1 MSVFDT
7 YIILQKIDIPK
18 IIEFSTQQKGLINQ
32 AKAMEKLLR
41 IVLVLVKGQVRSGVD
56 DPLVFLD
63 LQVQMG
69 AGGFT
74 G

>member
-1 MSVFDT
+1 VSVFDT

>member
-7 YIILQKIDIPK
+7 YIILHKIDIPK